1 VYSERLDLKVDDGH
15 ARGMRSGPINGDEP
29 ANDCTGGLGYK
40 AGIRCPGV
48 AHRSLTPFSNEN
60 GVTLMAIG

>member
-48 AHRSLTPFSNEN
+48 AHRSL
-60 GVTLMAIG
+60 